1 VNLWLILFLIM
12 KRILCLWFP
21 NWPVQRRLAVLRVA
35 AQPLVLHAMIGGK
48 PRVVACSRAARGAG
62 VKAGMLLAEAESLCA
77 PLTPTLSP
85 RSGGRGSPIFE
96 EHDPRADRDA
106 LREMARRCQR
116 FTPLAA
122 IENTESPDSILLD
135 VTGCGYGFG
144 GLEGLAKT
152 AIAGLREDTRIY
164 HEDTK
169 TRRQE
174 KKSASHFF
182 VSSCL
187 RGGVSFFAI
196 AGLADTVGA
205 AWAVAHYGDGGER
218 VRIVPPGQQ
227 EEELRRL
234 PIEALRLPG
243 DAVELLHEF
252 DIRRIEQL
260 LALPRRELPC
270 RFGSVLLHR
279 LDQALGI
286 VPELIEPEP
295 QDDPIQASWP
305 FEPPIA
311 DGRLLDQAIGYLL
324 ERVLERLRPHALGV
338 QRMLCSLMLANGEPV
353 RIPVGLVRPSAT
365 FAHLIDLLRL
375 HLERVRVTAEIAEVS
390 LFVPC
395 VAALEFQQDEMFE
408 EAVGSKPLA
417 PLLERLMSRLGEE
430 MVLHP
435 RLEADPQPEY
445 GWREDMSYHE
455 GTKTRRKEEKISSRV
470 FVSSCLRGE
479 TSFLP
484 PHLERRPVAVPVMSV
499 VPGGPPLSFEW
510 KGRSFRIAQAWGPER
525 IETGWWRGDDVRR
538 DYYQVETAGGE
549 RFWLFRRLPDEQ
561 WFLHGVFS

>member
-1 VNLWLILFLIM
+1 L
-12 KRILCLWFP
+12 
-21 NWPVQRRLAVLRVA
+21 
-35 AQPLVLHAMIGGK
+35 
-48 PRVVACSRAARGAG
+48 
-62 VKAGMLLAEAESLCA
+62 
-77 PLTPTLSP
+77 
-85 RSGGRGSPIFE
+85 
-96 EHDPRADRDA
+96 
-106 LREMARRCQR
+106 ARRCQR

-122 IENTESPDSILLD
+122 IENAESPDSILLD

-144 GLEGLAKT
+144 GLEGLAKSAVKNLT
-152 AIAGLREDTRIY
+152 AEYAEKRREKIKASSPRV
-164 HEDTK
+164 
-169 TRRQE
+169 
-174 KKSASHFF
+174 SASSAVEFYPF
-182 VSSCL
+182 LAV
-187 RGGVSFFAI
+187 

-205 AWAVAHYGDGGER
+205 AWAVAHYGDAAER
-218 VRIVPPGQQ
+218 VRVVPAG
-227 EEELRRL
+227 EHEAALRPL
-234 PIEALRLPG
+234 PIEALRLP
-243 DAVELLHEF
+243 AHIVELLHDF

-324 ERVLERLRPHALGV
+324 ERVLERLRPQALGA
-338 QRMLCSLMLANGEPV
+338 QRILCSLTLADGEPV

-408 EAVGSKPLA
+408 EAVGSKLLA
-417 PLLERLMSRLGEE
+417 PLLERLASRLGESAILRPE
-430 MVLHP
+430 LNP
-435 RLEADPQPEY
+435 DPQPEY
-445 GWREDMSYHE
+445 GWEREDLSDHE
-455 GTKTRRKEEKISSRV
+455 DTKARRKEEKISFLS

-479 TSFLP
+479 TFFRP
-484 PHLERRPVAVPVMSV
+484 PRLERRPVAVAVMSV

-549 RFWLFRRLPDEQ
+549 RFWLFRRLPDER
-561 WFLHGVFS
+561 WFLHGVFV